1 MTLIEIAE
9 DTTVEE
15 VKANT
20 DCDFEVA
27 ADLGRF

>member
-1 MTLIEIAE
+1 MTLLEIAT

-20 DCDFEVA
+20 DCDFEVSKN
-27 ADLGRF
+27 LGTF